1 VQFQKRVSRDLLVVV
16 AIIVIVVVLVG
27 YVIDALVPL
36 ATSGASLLAV
46 VGIAALLIF
55 AAIIALCL
63 LVSFF
68 Y

>member
-1 VQFQKRVSRDLLVVV
+1 VVV